1 MIQRQIAGFYIQVF
15 SVFLFVYGFFRITL
29 TKMLRKSDSS
39 NCEKAPL
46 LNPGSS
52 TGGHVRFYTTDD
64 VVSDNTGANDEEEGR
79 TRRPSCRSWVSGV
92 DSDAE
97 YLSSASRSSRTL
109 PNNASPPFVYLGL
122 CCAIIAGLCFTSR

>member
-29 TKMLRKSDSS
+29 AKMLRKSESGE
-39 NCEKAPL
+39 NAPL
-46 LNPGSS
+46 LSQGSS
-52 TGGHVRFYTTDD
+52 GGHVRFYTTDD
-64 VVSDNTGANDEEEGR
+64 VISDNIGASDDEDEGR

-97 YLSSASRSSRTL
+97 YLSNASRSSRTL